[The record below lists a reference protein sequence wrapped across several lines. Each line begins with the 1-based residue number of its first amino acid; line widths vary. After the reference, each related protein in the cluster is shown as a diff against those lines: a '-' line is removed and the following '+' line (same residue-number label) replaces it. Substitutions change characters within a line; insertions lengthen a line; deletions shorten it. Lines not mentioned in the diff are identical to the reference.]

1 MKTCKKNSQCALDPA
16 LQPWLCPYLQF
27 LFGYRSSEPN
37 QVKLL
42 IAAPPCLYNY
52 DAVNV
57 LYNRSQIHSSKPP
70 LV

>member
-1 MKTCKKNSQCALDPA
+1 MRKKEDRWN
-16 LQPWLCPYLQF
+16 Y
-27 LFGYRSSEPN
+27 EPN